1 MHGASFLFYAHT
13 YKVIIT
19 MKKVLYLMAAAML
32 TACGTGGNGY
42 TITGTVEGSQDGDS
56 VFLQKIENRQSV
68 RIAATTIK
76 NGSFS
81 FSGTQ
86 DTTAVRYIT
95 HFDIDD
101 NTTGIDFFL
110 ENGNIS
116 IDLNTVAPSAT
127 GTPNNNAYQA
137 VRDRIATLK
146 TDVAKAYDRLS
157 DSSLGEAQRDSLMTL
172 VETLDN
178 ELSNALIEGCR
189 NNIDSEAGI
198 YLLKQSYY
206 YMDDDQLTEI
216 TDMIPERFFGDS
228 GVASIKAFVGKKKA
242 TAVGLKY
249 TDLQLHDPDG
259 KDVKL
264 SDYVGKSKLV
274 LVDFWASWCGPCR
287 DEMPTLVKAY
297 AQYKDKGFQI
307 VGVSLDSK
315 AESWKKGIS
324 DLGITWPQMSDL
336 KHWDSA
342 AADIYAVNSIP
353 HTVLIDQDGT
363 IVARGLRGEALLER
377 LKELDK

>member
-1 MHGASFLFYAHT
+1 
-13 YKVIIT
+13 

-56 VFLQKIENRQSV
+56 VFLQKRENRQMV

-76 NGSFS
+76 DGSFS

-86 DTTAVRYIT
+86 DTTAVRYIM
-95 HFDIDD
+95 HYDIDNND
-101 NTTGIDFFL
+101 TGIDFFL

-116 IDLNTVAPSAT
+116 IDLNAVSPSAT
-127 GTPNNNAYQA
+127 GTPNNNAYQT
-137 VRDRIATLK
+137 VRDRIATLRAEE
-146 TDVAKAYDRLS
+146 VKAYNSLS
-157 DSSLGEAQRDSLMTL
+157 DSSLSEAQRDSLQKQ
-172 VETLDN
+172 VEALDN
-178 ELSNALIEGCR
+178 ELSNALIDGCR
-189 NNIDSEAGI
+189 NNINTEAGI

-216 TDMIPERFFGDS
+216 TDMIPERFLSDQS
-228 GVASIKAFVGKKKA
+228 VASIKAFVGKKKA
-242 TAVGLKY
+242 TAVGQKF
-249 TDLQLHDPDG
+249 TDFQLQDPDG
-259 KDVKL
+259 KDIKL

-287 DEMPTLVKAY
+287 QEMPTLVKAY

-307 VGVSLDSK
+307 VGVSLDRN
-315 AESWKKGIS
+315 AEDWKKGIS
-324 DLGITWPQMSDL
+324 ELDITWPQMSDL
-336 KHWDSA
+336 KYWDSA
-342 AADIYAVNSIP
+342 AADMYAVNSIP
-353 HTVLIDQDGT
+353 HTVLIDRDGT
-363 IVARGLRGEALLER
+363 IVARGLRGEALLEQ